1 MEIELFIPCFI
12 DQLYPDTGFN
22 LVKVLEKLDIQ
33 VHYNRQQTCCGQLAF
48 NSGNWDEARELG
60 EKFIKDFSSGRPIV
74 GPSASCISMVKNHYP
89 KLFNNSSLHNSFKDI
104 QGNIFEI
111 SDFLVNKL
119 NITNLGATFPHKVT
133 VHDSCSALR
142 EYGLKSEVRILLS
155 KVKGIEVVEM
165 NESDVCCGF
174 GGTFSVKH
182 ESISSA
188 MAERKVNNAL
198 ASGAE
203 YIVSTEMSCLLHIDG
218 YIKKHKL
225 PLKVIHIVDILASGW
240 EL

>member
-22 LVKVLEKLDIQ
+22 LVKVLEKLDVQ
-33 VHYNRQQTCCGQLAF
+33 VHYNREQTCCGQLAF

-60 EKFIKDFSSGRPIV
+60 EKFIKDFTSDRSIV

-119 NITNLGATFPHKVT
+119 NVTNLGARFPHKVT
-133 VHDSCSALR
+133 IHDSCSALR
-142 EYGLKSEVRILLS
+142 EYGLKNEVRTLLS
-155 KVKGIEVVEM
+155 KVKDIEVVEM

-174 GGTFSVKH
+174 GGTFSVKY
-182 ESISSA
+182 ESISSS
-188 MAERKVNNAL
+188 MAERKVKNAL
-198 ASGAE
+198 ETGAE
-203 YIVSTEMSCLLHIDG
+203 YMVSTEMSCLLHIEG
-218 YIKKHKL
+218 YIKKHNL

>member
-33 VHYNRQQTCCGQLAF
+33 VHYNREQTCCGQLAF
-48 NSGNWDEARELG
+48 NNGNWDEARELG
-60 EKFIKDFSSGRPIV
+60 EKFIKDFTRGRSIV

-119 NITNLGATFPHKVT
+119 NVTNLGARFPHKVT
-133 VHDSCSALR
+133 IHDSCSALR
-142 EYGLKSEVRILLS
+142 EYGLKNEVRTLLS
-155 KVKGIEVVEM
+155 KVKDIEVAEM

-174 GGTFSVKH
+174 GGAFSVEY
-182 ESISSA
+182 ESISSS
-188 MAERKVNNAL
+188 MAERKVKNAL
-198 ASGAE
+198 DTGAE
-203 YIVSTEMSCLLHIDG
+203 YIVSTEMSCLMNIDG
-218 YIKKHKL
+218 YIKKHNL

-240 EL
+240 D